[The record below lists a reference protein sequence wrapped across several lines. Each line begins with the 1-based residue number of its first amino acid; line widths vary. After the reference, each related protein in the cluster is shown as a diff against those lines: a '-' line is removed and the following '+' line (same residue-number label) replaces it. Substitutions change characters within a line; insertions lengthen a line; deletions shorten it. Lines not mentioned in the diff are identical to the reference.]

1 MTITLQALSL
11 VGKGGLGP
19 KFASH
24 YPWGT
29 DKVSECKMGGKVYMD
44 SYMASYG
51 SCLMLTWTISKN
63 PSRGGRP
70 NTKLGDH
77 SITNVHNCW
86 VILIYHVWG
95 PVWIGLHWNNIWLR
109 ARSHMTS
116 HTMLEVCK
124 DGLWTLSF
132 GLPQFHGHGSWLVC
146 EVALRGASH
155 YGRRSRGRWFPPI
168 KLQETKSSASRPFT
182 LWPQSKGRHNLK
194 WLLFEEGDIPLKEER
209 VGWEWKPKLYRTRK
223 AGSAENNS
231 PKKCRINK

>member
-1 MTITLQALSL
+1 
-11 VGKGGLGP
+11 
-19 KFASH
+19 
-24 YPWGT
+24 
-29 DKVSECKMGGKVYMD
+29 MD
-44 SYMASYG
+44 FYMASYG
-51 SCLMLTWTISKN
+51 SCLMLTWTIFKN

-86 VILIYHVWG
+86 VILINHVWG
-95 PVWIGLHWNNIWLR
+95 PVWIGLHWNNFWLR

-146 EVALRGASH
+146 EVALRALHTMAGGQEAADFHQSNCKKPRVQPLDSSH

-168 KLQETKSSASRPFT
+168 KLQETKSSASRHFT

-194 WLLFEEGDIPLKEER
+194 WLFFEEGDIPLKEER
-209 VGWEWKPKLYRTRK
+209 VGWEWKPKLYHTRK
-223 AGSAENNS
+223 IGSAGN
-231 PKKCRINK
+231 